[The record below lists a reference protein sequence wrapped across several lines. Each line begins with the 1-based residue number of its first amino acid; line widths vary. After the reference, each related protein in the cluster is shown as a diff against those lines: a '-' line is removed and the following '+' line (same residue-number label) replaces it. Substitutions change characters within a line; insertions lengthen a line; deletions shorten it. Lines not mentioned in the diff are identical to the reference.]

1 MNKPHHPEPKAK
13 MNILELF
20 FNNGTTKSLAITAL
34 VAVGGWTANTLINAH
49 GQSDVLATHT
59 QQLDKLWMA
68 QGETSKAI
76 ASLSLTT
83 AQISGKIDVL
93 GQKID
98 DDRAAKAATVHRFGA
113 PALGTGVPAE
123 EAAVT
128 K

>member
-13 MNILELF
+13 MNLIELF
-20 FNNGTTKSLAITAL
+20 FNNGTTKSLSITAL

-49 GQSDVLATHT
+49 GQSDVLAAHT
-59 QQLDKLWMA
+59 QQLDKLWQGQA
-68 QGETSKAI
+68 QTHNDI
-76 ASLSLTT
+76 QSLSVVVATVN
-83 AQISGKIDVL
+83 GKLDVL

-113 PALGTGVPAE
+113 PALGAGMPAE
-123 EAAVT
+123 AAAVT